1 MFTKVFGDY
10 GRAQE
15 IMSFEEA
22 IYKMSGASSKNMGLK
37 GRGILKENM
46 AADIVVFDPEKV
58 KDRATF
64 YEPLLLSEGII
75 HVLVNGKFIL
85 ENKNITDYRPGVFLD
100 RFKHHIGY

>member
-1 MFTKVFGDY
+1 
-10 GRAQE
+10 
-15 IMSFEEA
+15 MSFEDA